1 MIKRVWFLLFSF
13 ILLFIFNTE
22 TVYAAFID
30 EVRFEGNKRIPETR
44 IKPYLIKPGKQ
55 LNIEEFNESVK
66 RLYSTGLFLSIDG
79 DLSVDG
85 DKFVLTYK
93 LEEMPIIGSIIYKG
107 NKDVKTS
114 KLKED
119 LPLKTGTVLSF
130 ASIEQA
136 LNKIKGV
143 YEEENRFGTTVK
155 FRVEPRTVN
164 SVDVYFDIDEKPKAK
179 IYNIYIYGNDNVT
192 RDKIVSTIPTKE
204 RGFWSF
210 ITSSGKISQEMMEA
224 DKELIRL
231 LYLER
236 GYAKVSVGE
245 PELIYEKEHPDRAKL
260 YFRVEEKDQYFVRS
274 IDISGNEKL
283 SKEELFKH
291 VTLKTKEVFNIKK
304 YQADIQQLTE
314 AYSSIGYAYANVEP
328 VITLDDETKEVDIT
342 YKIEESF
349 LVHIGRINITGN
361 TTTSDRVIR
370 RQIDQMEGALYNSKL
385 IREAKANTM
394 STGYF
399 ENVQIAERNVERDVV
414 DLDVN
419 VKEQSTGT
427 FSLGVAYSTIDGLLG
442 MVQLSRNNFM
452 GWGHSLSL
460 RAEISQERMDFF
472 FSYTDPWIFDWPVSA
487 GIDLFSLEREWYEY
501 SRYSLGGSLRLGH
514 AIIKRKLFMNYRLSA
529 YTVDIFD
536 IQSDASKYV
545 WEQQGRTNTHS
556 FSPSIMWNTLDN
568 PMDPTRG
575 NKSQLYFDF
584 AGSFLGGDAQFFK
597 VGAETTQYFPVA
609 LDGALG
615 FMLHG
620 ETGFITSIKDGVKIP
635 IDERFRLGGIN
646 SVRGF
651 DYGEIS
657 PLDSDG
663 LPYGGSSYY
672 QVNAEFIFP
681 IKQDIKLKGVVFLD
695 MGLALAEDQSWF
707 AEMPRFSAGAGL
719 RWITPMGP
727 FRVEWGYKLN
737 RKPGETPY
745 KFEFSIG
752 GTF

>member
-1 MIKRVWFLLFSF
+1 MLKKSWLLVITFIYIVFSF
-13 ILLFIFNTE
+13 NSL
-22 TVYAAFID
+22 YAAVID

-44 IKPYLIKPGKQ
+44 ITPYLIKAGKE
-55 LNIEEFNESVK
+55 LNIEEVNESIK
-66 RLYSTGLFLSIDG
+66 RLYGTGLFLSVDT

-107 NKDVKTS
+107 NKALKAS

-119 LPLKTGTVLSF
+119 LPLKTGSVLSF
-130 ASIEQA
+130 SNIELA
-136 LNKIKGV
+136 LNKIKSV
-143 YEEENRFGTTVK
+143 YEEENRFGTTVN
-155 FRVEPRTVN
+155 FRIEPRTVN
-164 SVDVYFDIDEKPKAK
+164 SVDVYFDIKEQPKAK

-192 RDKIVSTIPTKE
+192 RDQIVATIPTKE

-231 LYLER
+231 LYLEK

-245 PELIYEKEHPDRAKL
+245 PELRYEENDPSKASL
-260 YFRVEEKDQYFVRS
+260 YFRVQENDQYFVRS
-274 IDISGNEKL
+274 IDIAGNKKL
-283 SKEELFKH
+283 SKDELFKL
-291 VTLKTKEVFNIKK
+291 VQLKKKEVFNIKK
-304 YQADIQQLTE
+304 YQEDIQRLTE
-314 AYSSIGYAYANVEP
+314 AYTSIGYAYANVEP
-328 VITLDDETKEVDIT
+328 VISLDDETKEVDIT
-342 YKIEESF
+342 YKVEESF
-349 LVHIGRINITGN
+349 LVRIGRINISGN
-361 TTTSDRVIR
+361 TVTNDRVIR

-394 STGYF
+394 GTGYF
-399 ENVQIAERNVERDVV
+399 ENVQIAEKNVAPDVV
-414 DLDVN
+414 DLDVT
-419 VKEQSTGT
+419 VKETSTGT
-427 FSLGVAYSTIDGLLG
+427 FSLGAAYSTIDGLLG

-472 FSYTDPWIFDWPVSA
+472 FSYTDPWLFDWPVSA
-487 GIDLFSLEREWYEY
+487 GLDIFSLEREWYEY

-514 AIIKRKLFMNYRLSA
+514 AIIKRRLFMNYRLSM

-536 IQSDASKYV
+536 IQSNASKYV
-545 WEQQGRTNTHS
+545 WEQQGRTETHS
-556 FSPSIMWNTLDN
+556 FSPSITWNSLDN
-568 PMDPTRG
+568 PIDPTRG

-597 VGAETTQYFPVA
+597 IGAETTQYFPVA
-609 LDGALG
+609 LNGALG

-620 ETGFITSIKDGVKIP
+620 EAGYITTTKEGVKIP

-651 DYGEIS
+651 DYGDIS
-657 PLDSDG
+657 PLDEDG
-663 LPYGGSSYY
+663 YPYGGTSYY

-681 IKQDIKLKGVVFLD
+681 IKQDIKLKGVVFID
-695 MGLALAEDQSWF
+695 MGQALAENESWF
-707 AEMPRFSAGAGL
+707 AVEPRFSAGVGL
-719 RWITPMGP
+719 RWVTPMGP

-737 RKPGETPY
+737 QKPGETPY